1 MEQTKE
7 ERKRAKALR
16 RFEKEQAIV
25 KKHNS
30 NYNRE
35 INVLCVR
42 FGNKYSQDYVVKLRN
57 MISRHLTLPYTFNCL
72 TDDPKPL
79 EGVRSIVR
87 DNQGYLKGWWHK
99 VHMFDP
105 TLPMSGRILYLDLDV
120 IVHSNID
127 KFITTYGEDF
137 IGIRDFNRKFHPQFK
152 YLNSSVMSW
161 THGTNS
167 HIYNQFKQDPNAAM
181 RMPGDQDWIWK
192 TSKQIMKFW
201 PDSWVQS
208 YKWEIRSR
216 NELGVINGHR
226 LFRSVKDD
234 VYIDPNCS
242 IAVFHGEPNPAQVE
256 DKFVKDHWR

>member
-1 MEQTKE
+1 MEQSKE

-16 RFEKEQAIV
+16 RFEKEKELVQ
-25 KKHNS
+25 KHNR
-30 NYNRE
+30 NYTRE

-42 FGNKYSQDYVVKLRN
+42 FGNKYGQDYVVRLRN
-57 MISRHLTLPYTFNCL
+57 MISRHFTLPYTFNCL

-79 EGVRSIVR
+79 EGVRSIVKE
-87 DNQGYLKGWWHK
+87 NQGYPKGWWHK

-105 TLPMSGRILYLDLDV
+105 SLPMSGRILYLDLDV
-120 IVHSNID
+120 IVHANID
-127 KFITTYGEDF
+127 KFITTYGDDF